1 MRLIDAD
8 AFAEFIKDAI
18 CKCGYKDL
26 LVDERV
32 TVSLVLEQVIAELEG
47 TSLEGF
53 KNAPTVDA
61 IPIDN
66 NFGFAGYIREKN
78 EAGYH
83 TGESWNLELNDEEL
97 MCIMCG
103 VIQDI
108 KADERL
114 SKLWM
119 RAMDLADF
127 IGDEHDAA

>member
-8 AFAEFIKDAI
+8 AFAEFIKGAI
-18 CKCGYKDL
+18 CRCGYKNL
-26 LVDERV
+26 PVDEHV

-47 TSLEGF
+47 TGLEEF

-61 IPIDN
+61 ILKDD

-78 EAGYH
+78 ENGYYV
-83 TGESWNLELNDEEL
+83 GETWNLELNDEEL

-103 VIQDI
+103 VIRDI

-119 RAMDLADF
+119 KAMDFADF
-127 IGDEHDAA
+127 IAEGETE